1 MSAMLYSRS
10 ELSQNFVESN
20 VALQRY
26 LQMFSYKRKE
36 IAKLKWHEK
45 DFLFQNMRC
54 LFDNQGKPAFDLLE
68 ISEAEDYVMY
78 LLILMFASDDGT
90 IDFNKE
96 IRDYYGVIPE
106 KRKEQYVNRYLVGIE
121 KWSKLLNNTGGDP
134 YLTVLNPLYKRKYKE
149 LEGLY
154 LSDAINLD
162 DFNERILYMNSMFF
176 HTMYCARVYFD
187 EMLNNSKCVH
197 EIINGLDVY
206 ADIYTYCH
214 VLIRHYYPQ
223 MNSEGI
229 GGTLNS
235 NIKAVEMNDLPVSL
249 LRLVR
254 LYSEFSCLTPQTQY
268 LLYEFEGEK
277 YILWLKYKNLGYR
290 DKKKGIRICS
300 FYKCNAPLD
309 LGNFDSKTPHII
321 IKDLITIYT

>member
-1 MSAMLYSRS
+1 MLYSRS

-20 VALQRY
+20 VAMQRY
-26 LQMFSYKRKE
+26 LQMFSYERKE

-45 DFLFQNMRC
+45 DFVFQNMRC
-54 LFDNQGKPAFDLLE
+54 LFDNKGKPAFDLLD

-78 LLILMFASDDGT
+78 FLILMFASNDGT

-96 IRDYYGVIPE
+96 IRDYYGIIPE

-121 KWSKLLNNTGGDP
+121 KWSKLLDNTGGDP
-134 YLTVLNPLYKRKYKE
+134 YLTVLNPLYKRKCKK
-149 LEGLY
+149 LECLY
-154 LSDAINLD
+154 LSNAISLD
-162 DFNERILYMNSMFF
+162 DFNERILYMKSMFF
-176 HTMYCARVYFD
+176 HTMYNARVYFD
-187 EMLNNSKCVH
+187 EKPRNSKCVH
-197 EIINGLDVY
+197 EVINGFDVY

-223 MNSEGI
+223 MNIDGI

-235 NIKAVEMNDLPVSL
+235 NIKAVEMSDLPASL

-254 LYSEFSCLTPQTQY
+254 LYSEFSSLTPQTQH

-277 YILWLKYKNLGYR
+277 YIMWLKYKNLGY
-290 DKKKGIRICS
+290 KEKEKGIRICS
-300 FYKCNAPLD
+300 FYKCSDLQDLD
-309 LGNFDSKTPHII
+309 KYVDKTPHNI
-321 IKDLITIYT
+321 IKDLIVYT

>member
-1 MSAMLYSRS
+1 MLYSRS

-20 VALQRY
+20 VAMQRY
-26 LQMFSYKRKE
+26 LQMFSYERKE

-45 DFLFQNMRC
+45 DFVFQNMRC
-54 LFDNQGKPAFDLLE
+54 LFDNQGKPAFDLLD
-68 ISEAEDYVMY
+68 IPEAEDYVMY
-78 LLILMFASDDGT
+78 LLILMFASNDGT

-96 IRDYYGVIPE
+96 IRDYYGIIPE

-121 KWSKLLNNTGGDP
+121 KWSKLLDNTGGDP
-134 YLTVLNPLYKRKYKE
+134 YLAVLNPLYRRKYKE

-154 LSDAINLD
+154 LCNAINLD
-162 DFNERILYMNSMFF
+162 DFNERILYMKSMFF
-176 HTMYCARVYFD
+176 HTMYNARVYFD
-187 EMLNNSKCVH
+187 EKPRNSKCVH
-197 EIINGLDVY
+197 EVINGFDVY

-223 MNSEGI
+223 MNIDGI

-235 NIKAVEMNDLPVSL
+235 NIRAVEMSDLPVSL

-254 LYSEFSCLTPQTQY
+254 LHSEFSSLTPQTQY

-277 YILWLKYKNLGYR
+277 YIMWLKYKNLGY
-290 DKKKGIRICS
+290 KEKEKGIRICS
-300 FYKCNAPLD
+300 FYKCSNLQDLD
-309 LGNFDSKTPHII
+309 KYVDKTHHNI
-321 IKDLITIYT
+321 IKDLIVYT

>member
-1 MSAMLYSRS
+1 MSATLYSRS

-20 VALQRY
+20 VAMQRY
-26 LQMFSYKRKE
+26 LQMFSYERKE

-45 DFLFQNMRC
+45 DFVFQNMRC
-54 LFDNQGKPAFDLLE
+54 LFDNQGKPAFDLLD
-68 ISEAEDYVMY
+68 IPEAEDYVMY
-78 LLILMFASDDGT
+78 LLILMFASNDGT

-96 IRDYYGVIPE
+96 IRDYYGIIPE

-121 KWSKLLNNTGGDP
+121 KWSKLLDNTGGDP
-134 YLTVLNPLYKRKYKE
+134 YLAVLNPLYRRKYKE

-154 LSDAINLD
+154 LCNAINLD
-162 DFNERILYMNSMFF
+162 DFNERILYMKSMFF
-176 HTMYCARVYFD
+176 HTMYNARVYFD
-187 EMLNNSKCVH
+187 EKPRNSKCVH
-197 EIINGLDVY
+197 EVINGFDVY

-223 MNSEGI
+223 MNIDGI

-235 NIKAVEMNDLPVSL
+235 NIRAVEMSDLPVSL

-254 LYSEFSCLTPQTQY
+254 LHSEFSSLTPQTQY

-277 YILWLKYKNLGYR
+277 YIMWLKYKNLGY
-290 DKKKGIRICS
+290 KEKEKGIRICS
-300 FYKCNAPLD
+300 FYKCSNLQDLD
-309 LGNFDSKTPHII
+309 KYVDKTHHNI
-321 IKDLITIYT
+321 IKDLIVYT

>member
-1 MSAMLYSRS
+1 MLYSRS

-20 VALQRY
+20 VAMQRY
-26 LQMFSYKRKE
+26 LQMFSYERKK

-45 DFLFQNMRC
+45 DFVFQNMRS
-54 LFDNQGKPAFDLLE
+54 LFDNQGKPAFDLFD

-96 IRDYYGVIPE
+96 IRDYYGVIPK

-121 KWSKLLNNTGGDP
+121 KWSKLLDNTGGDP
-134 YLTVLNPLYKRKYKE
+134 YLTVLYPLYKRKYKE

-154 LSDAINLD
+154 LRGAINLD
-162 DFNERILYMNSMFF
+162 DFNERILYMKSMFF
-176 HTMYCARVYFD
+176 HTMYNVRVYFD
-187 EMLNNSKCVH
+187 EMPSCSKCVH
-197 EIINGLDVY
+197 EVINGLDVY

-223 MNSEGI
+223 MNIDGI

-235 NIKAVEMNDLPVSL
+235 NIKAVEMSDLPVSL
-249 LRLVR
+249 LRLAR
-254 LYSEFSCLTPQTQY
+254 LHSEFSDLTPQTQY

-277 YILWLKYKNLGYR
+277 YIMWLKCKNLGYKDR
-290 DKKKGIRICS
+290 EKGIRICS
-300 FYKCNAPLD
+300 FYKCIEPRDLD
-309 LGNFDSKTPHII
+309 KYVDKTPRDI
-321 IKDLITIYT
+321 IKDLIKVYT

>member
-20 VALQRY
+20 VAMQRY
-26 LQMFSYKRKE
+26 LQMFSYERKE

-45 DFLFQNMRC
+45 DFVFQNMRC
-54 LFDNQGKPAFDLLE
+54 LFDNQGKPAFDLLD
-68 ISEAEDYVMY
+68 IPEAEDYVMY
-78 LLILMFASDDGT
+78 LLILMFASNDGT

-96 IRDYYGVIPE
+96 IRDYYGIIPE

-121 KWSKLLNNTGGDP
+121 KWSKLLDNTGGDP
-134 YLTVLNPLYKRKYKE
+134 YLAVLNPLYRRKYKE

-154 LSDAINLD
+154 LCNAINLD
-162 DFNERILYMNSMFF
+162 DFNERILYMKSMFF
-176 HTMYCARVYFD
+176 HTMYNARVYFD
-187 EMLNNSKCVH
+187 EKPRNSKCVH
-197 EIINGLDVY
+197 EVINGFDVY

-223 MNSEGI
+223 MNIDGI

-235 NIKAVEMNDLPVSL
+235 NIRAVEMSDLPVSL

-254 LYSEFSCLTPQTQY
+254 LHSEFSSLTPQTQY

-277 YILWLKYKNLGYR
+277 YIMWLKYKNLGY
-290 DKKKGIRICS
+290 KEKEKGIRICS
-300 FYKCNAPLD
+300 FYKCSNLQDLD
-309 LGNFDSKTPHII
+309 KYVDKTHHNI
-321 IKDLITIYT
+321 IKDLIVYT